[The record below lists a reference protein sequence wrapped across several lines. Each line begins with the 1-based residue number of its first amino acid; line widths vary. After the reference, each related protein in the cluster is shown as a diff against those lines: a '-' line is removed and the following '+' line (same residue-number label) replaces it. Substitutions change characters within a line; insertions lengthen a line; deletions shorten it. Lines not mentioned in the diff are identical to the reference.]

1 MHAIYFSCVA
11 PIHCD
16 LFLETT
22 AAFDKT
28 LVLARGDSPFM
39 MMLLLAVARTDLDLT
54 CLADM
59 VRWSVWCRG
68 HAVGRNSDVIFKWLV
83 GALGQSVSL

>member
-1 MHAIYFSCVA
+1 MRTIHHPRCLCHVENSDKEISKKSRMHAIHFPCVA

-28 LVLARGDSPFM
+28 LVLARGNGPFM
-39 MMLLLAVARTDLDLT
+39 MMMLLAVARTDVDLT
-54 CLADM
+54 
-59 VRWSVWCRG
+59 
-68 HAVGRNSDVIFKWLV
+68 
-83 GALGQSVSL
+83 